1 MRIRAF
7 LCLSLVTLLLA
18 SCDDGFVDPF
28 LRGGGKFS
36 VYGAIVSDG
45 VPLTHTVRVVPVR
58 TLPDAPTD
66 TSQATAQLD
75 VIVSSTNLATGDST
89 RWTKR
94 VVRYTNGTIGYVF
107 SNTFRAQPDTPYRLT
122 VRRIFDGYE
131 TTAEFATPLTPTASY
146 GPVEVI
152 GLDGEQGLADS
163 VRQEV
168 RWAAARLDSVSVGYR
183 VPGGNG
189 VVVVHIPYPDVP
201 GGEGPRPVEVDY
213 VRDLEILRDTLGLNP
228 GQAVDLYEMSMRVR
242 ALSED
247 WELSTTTADSLA
259 QPGAFT
265 NIENGYGFVGGAT
278 FGATIWL
285 PDPEAIRAAGFNPSY

>member
-1 MRIRAF
+1 M
-7 LCLSLVTLLLA
+7 LLLLGFVATLFA

-28 LRGGGKFS
+28 LRGGGAFS

-75 VIVSSTNLATGDST
+75 VVVSSTNLVTGDSLQ
-89 RWTKR
+89 WAKR
-94 VVRYTNGTIGYVF
+94 VVRYANGTIGYLF

-131 TTAEFATPLTPTASY
+131 TAAEFATPLTPTASY

-183 VPGGNG
+183 VPGGSG
-189 VVVVHIPYPDVP
+189 AVVIRIPYPDVT

-228 GQAVDLYEMSMRVR
+228 GQTVTLYEMSMRVR
-242 ALSED
+242 ALGAD
-247 WELSTTTADSLA
+247 WVTPTDDPEILA
-259 QPGAFT
+259 QPSTFI
-265 NIENGYGFVGGAT
+265 NVENGYGFVGGAT
-278 FGATIWL
+278 FGSTVWL
-285 PDPEAIRAAGFNPSY
+285 PDREAMQAAGFSPSY